1 VLLRVLSWFI
11 GGCVCVVL
19 IAMLFV
25 GARKTAETRAATDRP
40 PAPANLRSTPAPM
53 LPPAPTPQPAP
64 LTLPLVA
71 PHIVVSKSRRQLELY
86 SDGHVVR
93 TYTVALGLSPVDDKE
108 RQGDRRTPEG
118 DFYVCMKNDRSQF
131 YLSLGLSYPNEEDAE
146 RGLRDKLITQAQHDA
161 IVRASQH
168 KQTPPWNTPL
178 GGEVMLH
185 GGGTGT
191 DWTWGCVALANAD
204 IKELFAAV
212 PNGTPVRIE
221 H

>member
-1 VLLRVLSWFI
+1 MALITMLL
-11 GGCVCVVL
+11 
-19 IAMLFV
+19 V
-25 GARKTAETRAATDRP
+25 GARKTAETRAATEAP
-40 PAPANLRSTPAPM
+40 TAPAHLRSTPAPTAT
-53 LPPAPTPQPAP
+53 PAPTPQPAP

-71 PHIVVSKSRRQLELY
+71 PRIVISKSRRQLELY
-86 SDGHVVR
+86 ADGHVVR

-131 YLSLGLSYPNEEDAE
+131 YLSLGLSYPNEEDAA
-146 RGLRDKLITQAQHDA
+146 RGLRDKLITQAQHDR
-161 IVRASQH
+161 IVRAIRR
-168 KQTPPWNTPL
+168 KTKPPWNTAL

-204 IKELFAAV
+204 IKELFAAI
-212 PNGTPVRIE
+212 PLGTPVRIE

>member
-11 GGCVCVVL
+11 GGFVCMVL
-19 IAMLFV
+19 IAMLLV
-25 GARKTAETRAATDRP
+25 GARKSAETRAAPDAP
-40 PAPANLRSTPAPM
+40 PAPANLRSTTTPM
-53 LPPAPTPQPAP
+53 LTPAPTPVPAP

-71 PHIVVSKSRRQLELY
+71 PRIVVSKSRRQLELY
-86 SDGHVVR
+86 ADGHVVR
-93 TYTVALGLSPVDDKE
+93 TYTVALGLNPLDDKE

-161 IVRASQH
+161 IVRAVRH
-168 KQTPPWNTPL
+168 KTKPPWNTPL

-185 GGGTGT
+185 GGGTST
-191 DWTWGCVALANAD
+191 DWTWGCVALANPD
-204 IKELFAAV
+204 IKELFAAI
-212 PNGTPVRIE
+212 PLGTPVRIE